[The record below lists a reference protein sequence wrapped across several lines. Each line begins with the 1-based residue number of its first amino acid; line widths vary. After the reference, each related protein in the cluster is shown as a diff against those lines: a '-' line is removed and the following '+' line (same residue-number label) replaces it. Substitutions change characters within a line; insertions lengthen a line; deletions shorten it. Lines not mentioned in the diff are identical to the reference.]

1 MRKSNKC
8 EYTIGVNTRKKRK
21 FLRPEEAMEEA
32 SRLNSLPHVIKKCVA
47 YKCTTCHFFHV
58 GRTTEDIPRGLLMI
72 PQPEPEEIEKL
83 VEPIVEIQDE
93 TTSTEHEEGFDWRV
107 KNVPLKDVPAQTQ
120 EGPPKREEKTPRDEF
135 DWDSDPKILFT

>member
-47 YKCTTCHFFHV
+47 YKCTACHFFHV
-58 GRTTEDIPRGLLMI
+58 GRTTEDIPRGPLMI
-72 PQPEPEEIEKL
+72 PQPEPEEIMEIIDPV
-83 VEPIVEIQDE
+83 VENYVVMELNE
-93 TTSTEHEEGFDWRV
+93 TEEDFDWRV
-107 KNVPLKDVPAQTQ
+107 KNVPIKDSIQ
-120 EGPPKREEKTPRDEF
+120 EEVKLPEKKPEKTAHDDF
-135 DWDSDPKILFT
+135 DWDSDPKIL